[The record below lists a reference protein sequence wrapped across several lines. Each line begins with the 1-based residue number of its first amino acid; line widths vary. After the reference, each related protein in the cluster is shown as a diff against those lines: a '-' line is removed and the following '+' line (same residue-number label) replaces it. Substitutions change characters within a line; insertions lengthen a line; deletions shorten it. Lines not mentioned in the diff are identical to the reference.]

1 MSPAPAE
8 AVEGP
13 IPDRLRRLR
22 DLLSEERCDALLVVA
37 KSASDP
43 DLAPFVGGVHLGQAC
58 FLAPLGD
65 APRLAFF
72 TPMER
77 EEAARSGWEPVSPEE
92 LELDRLQREHP
103 RAGALLGEVLLRLL
117 RSSSLPGTRLAVA
130 GHPAAGPLV
139 EAMARLQAEGWTVVS
154 GDELVRRLTQ
164 VKTADERAAIEHAAA
179 GVGAAFRRVADL
191 LAAARPRDG
200 ELWLSEERLRVARL
214 RAEIALTLSGFEL
227 SQPEGNIVAAA
238 EEGAVPHNQGDS
250 GRVLRPGDSLVVDLY
265 PRGRL
270 FADCTRT
277 FCVGDPP
284 PALRA
289 AHAAVTEALAR
300 AEAAALPGAR
310 GFALQE
316 AACALLAEQGYRT
329 AVTHPGTTTGY
340 VHGLG
345 HGVGYEL
352 HEYPTFR
359 KNSGSEGVLGEGDVI
374 TLEPGL
380 YDPEAGWAVRV
391 EDLYAVAAGGPR
403 NLTPLPRDLDPRAWR
418 GR

>member
-1 MSPAPAE
+1 MTPAPAE
-8 AVEGP
+8 AVEEP

-22 DLLSEERCDALLVVA
+22 DLLTEERCDALLVVA
-37 KSASDP
+37 RSASDS
-43 DLAPFVGGVHLGQAC
+43 DLAPFVGAVHLGQTC
-58 FLAPLGD
+58 FLAPLSGR
-65 APRLAFF
+65 PRLAFF

-77 EEAARSGWEPVSPEE
+77 EEAARSGWVSVSPEE
-92 LELDRLQREHP
+92 LGLERLQREHP
-103 RAGALLGEVLLRLL
+103 RPGEFLGEVLLRLL
-117 RSSSLPGTRLAVA
+117 RTVSLEGQRLAVA
-130 GHPAAGPLV
+130 GHPAAGTLV
-139 EAMARLQAEGWTVVS
+139 EAMARVQGEGWVVLS
-154 GDELVRRLTQ
+154 GDDVVRRLTQ
-164 VKTADERAAIEHAAA
+164 IKTAQERAAIDHAAG
-179 GVGAAFRRVADL
+179 GVGAAFRRVAEM
-191 LAAARPRDG
+191 LAAAGVRQG
-200 ELWLSEERLRVARL
+200 ELWLEGERLRVARL
-214 RAEIALTLSGFEL
+214 RAEIALTLAGFEL

-238 EEGAVPHNQGDS
+238 HEGAVPHNPGDS
-250 GRVLRPGDSLVVDLY
+250 ERVLRPGESLIVDLF

-277 FCVGDPP
+277 FCVGEPQ

-289 AHAAVTEALAR
+289 AHAAVSEALER
-300 AEAAALPGAR
+300 AEAAAVPGVR
-310 GFALQE
+310 GFALHE
-316 AACALLAEQGYRT
+316 ATCALLSQKGYAT
-329 AVTHPGTTTGY
+329 GLTHPGTTTGY

-380 YDPEAGWAVRV
+380 YDPEGGWAVRL
-391 EDLYAVAAGGPR
+391 EDLYAVEAATAR